1 MGRIRAELTKPKE
14 GKMAGKIAH
23 IGIAVTDLTEAVRAF
38 STVMNADPESLEEVT
53 DQKVKTAIF
62 AAGESKVE
70 LLEGTSD
77 DSPISKF
84 IQKKGPGIHH
94 VALEVTDIEKE
105 LSRLKDAGVRLI
117 DETPRVGV
125 GGTRVAFIHPKSTA
139 GILVELREKE
149 Q

>member
-1 MGRIRAELTKPKE
+1 
-14 GKMAGKIAH
+14 MAGKIAH
-23 IGIAVTDLTEAVRAF
+23 IGIAVTDLADAVRAF
-38 STVMNADPESLEEVT
+38 SIVMNADAESTEEVA

-84 IQKKGPGIHH
+84 ISKRGPGIHH
-94 VALEVTDIEKE
+94 MALEVEDIEKE
-105 LSRLKDAGVRLI
+105 LSRLKESGVKLI
-117 DETPRVGV
+117 DETPRIGV

-139 GILVELREKE
+139 GILIELREKG
-149 Q
+149 